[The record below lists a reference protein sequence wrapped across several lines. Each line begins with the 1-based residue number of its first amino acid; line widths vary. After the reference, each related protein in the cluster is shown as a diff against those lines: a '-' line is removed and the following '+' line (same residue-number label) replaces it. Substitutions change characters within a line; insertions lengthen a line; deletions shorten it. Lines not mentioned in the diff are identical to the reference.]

1 MNSVYPDRWHPVF
14 MLIDALQALGAS
26 VEFARDARTGG
37 AWGFV
42 CNGRACAWFIDNR
55 HAHEMVRD
63 DPAAKFLLENGGL
76 VMHAQPPD
84 RDRVGGKWLPLAASP
99 GYKVPPRP
107 MQKLWDCA
115 FVGFIRTEA
124 RADFLSD
131 ISARY
136 SLSSA
141 SGLFGEQ
148 AVATYWQARVGL
160 NVPTSWGGA
169 TGYDSANMRCFEVL
183 ATGVPLVTAYEKWL
197 DELGLIPGVNYVP
210 YATIPEAIAAVKF
223 AIEHPDIGD
232 KGAQLAQA
240 RHTYKHRALQVLEWL
255 A

>member
-1 MNSVYPDRWHPVF
+1 MSIYPPRHHPVF
-14 MLIDALQALGAS
+14 MLIDALAALGAS

-55 HAHEMVRD
+55 HAHEMVKD

-84 RDRVGGKWLPLAASP
+84 RARVGGYWLPLAVSP
-99 GYKVPPRP
+99 GYTLPPQP
-107 MQKLWDCA
+107 LAKLWDCA
-115 FVGFIRTEA
+115 FVGFVRTEA
-124 RADFLSD
+124 RANFLSD
-131 ISARY
+131 INARY

-148 AVATYWQARVGL
+148 AVATYWQARVGV
-160 NVPTSWGGA
+160 NVPTSFGSA
-169 TGYDSANMRCFEVL
+169 TGYDVFNMRAPEIL
-183 ATGVPLVTAYEKWL
+183 ATGTPLVNAYAPWL

-210 YATIPEAIAAVKF
+210 YSTIPEAIAAVKF
-223 AIEHPDIGD
+223 AIEHPDIGV
-232 KGAQLAQA
+232 KGAQLAQS
-240 RHTYKHRALQVLEWL
+240 RHTYRHRALQVLEWL